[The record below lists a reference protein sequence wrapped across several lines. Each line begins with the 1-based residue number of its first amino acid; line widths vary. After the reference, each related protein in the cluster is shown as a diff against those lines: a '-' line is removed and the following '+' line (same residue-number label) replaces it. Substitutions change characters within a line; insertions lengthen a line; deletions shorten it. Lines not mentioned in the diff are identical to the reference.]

1 MVPGCIAIAKFNP
14 EEPKDQIAVACRGG
28 KVCIYNLS
36 ELAARTTT
44 YYKPVTVIDVKDE
57 VISIAAAPWK
67 TGAQKYQL
75 LLIASSST
83 IQLYDIYE
91 NHSLFHR
98 ILPDEIRTISIGCVA
113 EKTEPWILTG
123 GESSI
128 TGFDKTGSEVYWNVS
143 SDAVN
148 AICFVDLI
156 GKNYDQIVVG
166 TTDQEITIYDHEEL
180 IDARTEVSQIALLTR
195 VGPDQM
201 AYALQNG
208 TIGVYQR
215 LNRLWRVKS
224 KSTATCQCFY
234 KPNQSLLTGWESGR
248 WEMRRM
254 ASGEIIYKSQIECA
268 VAKVVAHSFSNDGDD
283 LLVFGQNGSIEV
295 FLPPTE
301 IDKKKRKAVDENEA
315 LRKVNIFYGD
325 FEG

>member
-1 MVPGCIAIAKFNP
+1 MIKFLNLFIFFFSHLSTSIGQDVVPGCIAIAKFNP

-123 GESSI
+123 
-128 TGFDKTGSEVYWNVS
+128 KV
-143 SDAVN
+143 
-148 AICFVDLI
+148 
-156 GKNYDQIVVG
+156 
-166 TTDQEITIYDHEEL
+166 
-180 IDARTEVSQIALLTR
+180 
-195 VGPDQM
+195 
-201 AYALQNG
+201 
-208 TIGVYQR
+208 
-215 LNRLWRVKS
+215 LN
-224 KSTATCQCFY
+224 FY
-234 KPNQSLLTGWESGR
+234 KRENLQKFLIFLKSL
-248 WEMRRM
+248 
-254 ASGEIIYKSQIECA
+254 K
-268 VAKVVAHSFSNDGDD
+268 
-283 LLVFGQNGSIEV
+283 
-295 FLPPTE
+295 
-301 IDKKKRKAVDENEA
+301 
-315 LRKVNIFYGD
+315 IF
-325 FEG
+325 